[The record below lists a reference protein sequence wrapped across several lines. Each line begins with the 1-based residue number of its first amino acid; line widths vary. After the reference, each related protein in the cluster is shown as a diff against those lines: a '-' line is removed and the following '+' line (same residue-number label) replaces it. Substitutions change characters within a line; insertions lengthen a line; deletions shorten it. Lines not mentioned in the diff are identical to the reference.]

1 MPRPPRDKVN
11 LLSYMCSK
19 WMHFGWIAMGCD
31 LVHLGVCQHCAAS
44 AVRWQSQH
52 VVPFL
57 FPHCYTF
64 TSVSA
69 VSGTSWVILSAGV
82 SDLALRVQHPL
93 PSLTPAAV
101 NSAALNSSCK
111 TANMINIYVG
121 LEKASR
127 IIKKMMWQSCWH
139 SQQGKHCQLK
149 PVVLLKTK
157 IMSII

>member
-57 FPHCYTF
+57 LPPLLHIYKCLRSIWYQ
-64 TSVSA
+64 
-69 VSGTSWVILSAGV
+69 LSYSECWCKWPGFKG
-82 SDLALRVQHPL
+82 S
-93 PSLTPAAV
+93 TPTAQLNTTV

-127 IIKKMMWQSCWH
+127 IKKMMWQSCWH